1 MNRDG
6 ANLSIWQVVG
16 EISNTDTLSSE
27 KVFDVVVIGA
37 GITGLSTAIKLQEM
51 GKDCIVIDAANIA
64 FGTTGG
70 TTAHLNTIFDSPYN
84 QVIDNFGKGNAILL
98 AEGGKEAIA
107 SIKNNT
113 TKHTIDCSFEE
124 VTGYIFS
131 VEEGQNK
138 ALTDLVES
146 AKEVGLPMDF
156 INDSPFPIA
165 YLKIASIENQ
175 AQINPTKY
183 VFGLAKAFQE
193 AGGLIVENC
202 RATAIDEAEIL
213 TVHTNAGPIMAR
225 NAVYA
230 THVPPGV
237 NILHFRNAP
246 YRSYVLAVTLKNGV
260 YPKALGYDMCEPYHY
275 YRSETMD
282 GKEYLIAGGEDHKTG
297 HEENTDQ
304 CFRKLES
311 YLRKH
316 FDVDQV
322 AYKWSSQFYESADGL
337 PYIGHLPGNRENIYC
352 ATGFNG
358 NGITLGSL
366 SGIVLAD
373 LIVHGESKYKDLFR
387 PGRVKPVAGFMNFV
401 KESADVVKHFIGDK
415 LGTEKIKSLAEL
427 APGEAKVVQFE
438 GHTLALYKDENQV
451 LHAVNS
457 ACTHIKCTVGWNSTE
472 KTWDCPCHG
481 SRFSYDGQLLNAPA
495 RADLEKLNLAEM

>member
-6 ANLSIWQVVG
+6 ANKSIWQTVK
-16 EISNTDTLSSE
+16 ETNSTNALTSQ

-37 GITGLSTAIKLQEM
+37 GITGLSTAINLQEM
-51 GKDCIVIDAANIA
+51 GKDCIVIEAANIA

-70 TTAHLNTIFDSPYN
+70 TTAHLNTFFDSPYN
-84 QVIDNFGKGNAILL
+84 QVIDNFGKDNAILF

-107 SIKNNT
+107 EIKSNV
-113 TKHTIDCSFEE
+113 TKYNIDCAFEE
-124 VTGYIFS
+124 RTGYIFS
-131 VEEGQNK
+131 VEQEQNK
-138 ALTDLVES
+138 TLTNLVES
-146 AKEVGLPMDF
+146 AQEVGLPIDF
-156 INDSPFPIA
+156 INDNPFPIP
-165 YLKIASIENQ
+165 YLKIAAIENQ
-175 AQINPTKY
+175 AEINPTEY
-183 VFGLAKAFQE
+183 VYGLAKAFQN
-193 AGGLIVENC
+193 AGGLIVESC

-213 TVHTNAGPIMAR
+213 TIHTNAGDIMAR

-246 YRSYVLAVTLKNGV
+246 YRSYALAFTLKTGV

-275 YRSETMD
+275 YRSQVLN
-282 GKEYLIAGGEDHKTG
+282 GKEYIIAGGEDHKTG
-297 HEENTDQ
+297 HEENTEH

-311 YLRKH
+311 YLRRH
-316 FDVDQV
+316 FDIDEV
-322 AYKWSSQFYESADGL
+322 AFKWSSQFYESADGL
-337 PYIGHLPGNRENIYC
+337 PYIGHLPGNRENIFC

-366 SGIVLAD
+366 SGIILTD
-373 LIVHGESKYKDLFR
+373 LIVTGDSKYKDLFR

-427 APGEAKVVQFE
+427 APGEARVIKFE
-438 GHTLALYKDENQV
+438 GHTLALYRDENQT

-457 ACTHIKCTVGWNSTE
+457 ACTHIKCTVGWNNTE

-481 SRFSYDGQLLNAPA
+481 SRFSYDGTVLTSPA
-495 RADLEKLNLAEM
+495 RADLEKLNLADL